1 MADET
6 SNTPTAEANSVSNPS
21 TKAGETKETPLH
33 ENPRF
38 KEVIGQRNEVRDE
51 NANLKQQLDK
61 YQADEKAKEEKLLQE
76 KGEFQTILDRK
87 DAELEKANKKGA
99 MWDDYEAA
107 RRKTLTEGLPEAKQK
122 FAVSMPL
129 QDLEEFSSLESIS
142 ANAGKTDSSRAGTTA
157 KGEFGG
163 FSSPE
168 EWAANDQ
175 EGYQKARSLS
185 GSSVKIAYGG

>member
-1 MADET
+1 MADEQV
-6 SNTPTAEANSVSNPS
+6 NTPQAEQNSETNPS
-21 TKAGETKETPLH
+21 TKAGERKESPLH

-51 NANLKQQLDK
+51 NATLKQQLEK

-87 DAELEKANKKGA
+87 DAELEKATKKGA
-99 MWDDYEAA
+99 MWDDYETA

-142 ANAGKTDSSRAGTTA
+142 ANAGKTDSSRAGATA
-157 KGEFGG
+157 KGDFGG
-163 FSSPE
+163 YSTTA
-168 EWAANDQ
+168 EWAQNDPAGFTKHLERNV
-175 EGYQKARSLS
+175 EGYIK
-185 GSSVKIAYGG
+185 

>member
-1 MADET
+1 MTEEKV
-6 SNTPTAEANSVSNPS
+6 NTPQAEENSVSNPS
-21 TKAGETKETPLH
+21 TQADKKESPLH

-38 KEVIGQRNEVRDE
+38 KEVIGQRNEVRDQ
-51 NANLKQQLDK
+51 NANLQQQLDK

-87 DAELEKANKKGA
+87 DAELEKAIKKGA
-99 MWDDYEAA
+99 MWDDYETA
-107 RRKTLTEGLPEAKQK
+107 RRKTLTESLPEAKQK

-157 KGEFGG
+157 KGEMGG
-163 FSSPE
+163 YSTTS
-168 EWAANDQ
+168 EWATKDPAGFTKHLEESV
-175 EGYQKARSLS
+175 EGYIK
-185 GSSVKIAYGG
+185 